1 MIRFETHSFRSELQR
16 RLDADSANFG
26 SMDVCS
32 GDELLEITEQ
42 DIAAHAGL
50 HFGPYG
56 VSPVSGL
63 HFDPG
68 NDPVAA

>member
-1 MIRFETHSFRSELQR
+1 MMRFETRSFRSELQR
-16 RLDADSANFG
+16 RLDADSANLV
-26 SMDVCS
+26 SMGVCA
-32 GDELLEITEQ
+32 GEELLQVNEQ
-42 DIAAHAGL
+42 DIVANPGL

-56 VSPVSGL
+56 VSPISGL

>member
-26 SMDVCS
+26 SMDVWA
-32 GDELLEITEQ
+32 GEELLEVTEE
-42 DIAAHAGL
+42 DIATSADL
-50 HFGPYG
+50 HFGPYS

>member
-1 MIRFETHSFRSELQR
+1 MIRFETRSFRSELQR
-16 RLDADSANFG
+16 QLDAESANLA
-26 SMDVCS
+26 SMDVYA
-32 GDELLEITEQ
+32 GEELLQVNEQ
-42 DIAAHAGL
+42 DIALNPGL

-56 VSPVSGL
+56 VSPISGL